1 MKWLRIG
8 LIEAAHAADRPKPPS
23 RPGTQSWSSP
33 GTSYRPGETYTDL
46 GGDYFDKQ
54 RTSTAHLKPLIA
66 QLEAI
71 GYEVTVTPKAA

>member
-1 MKWLRIG
+1 MLS
-8 LIEAAHAADRPKPPS
+8 LS
-23 RPGTQSWSSP
+23 TYLLS
-33 GTSYRPGETYTDL
+33 TGETYTDL

-54 RTSTAHLKPLIA
+54 RTSTAHLKRLIA